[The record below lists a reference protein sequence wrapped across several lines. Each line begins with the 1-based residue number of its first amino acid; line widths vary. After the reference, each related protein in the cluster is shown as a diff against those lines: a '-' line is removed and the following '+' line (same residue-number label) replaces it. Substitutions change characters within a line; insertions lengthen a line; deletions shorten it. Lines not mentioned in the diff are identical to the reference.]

1 MFTLHGKTELNP
13 LHHNQLN
20 ILSLSILRR
29 FLMKT
34 NYKMMAVL
42 IGLVI
47 ALAVLLD
54 KPVLADDKDK
64 VVGVWKLVSVV
75 YEDAQTKERTPVLGQ
90 HPKGCQIATPEG
102 RWLALVTAEGRKIPQ
117 TDAERSDAL
126 RTMIAYTG
134 KYRVEGG
141 KVITKVEAAW
151 NEAWVGTEQER
162 FYRFEGDRLLLESP
176 PQPHPNLLGKVV
188 RIIVIWEREK

>member
-1 MFTLHGKTELNP
+1 MKAKYWL
-13 LHHNQLN
+13 
-20 ILSLSILRR
+20 LRV
-29 FLMKT
+29 
-34 NYKMMAVL
+34 AVL
-42 IGLVI
+42 FV
-47 ALAVLLD
+47 AVVLLVR
-54 KPVLADDKDK
+54 PTLADDKDK

-75 YEDAQTKERTPVLGQ
+75 YEDNETKERTPVLGE
-90 HPKGCQIATPEG
+90 HPKGCQIATREG
-102 RWLALVTAEGRKIPQ
+102 RWLALVTGEGRKVPQ
-117 TDAERSDAL
+117 NDKERSDAL
-126 RTMIAYTG
+126 RSMIAYTG
-134 KYRVEGG
+134 KYRVESG